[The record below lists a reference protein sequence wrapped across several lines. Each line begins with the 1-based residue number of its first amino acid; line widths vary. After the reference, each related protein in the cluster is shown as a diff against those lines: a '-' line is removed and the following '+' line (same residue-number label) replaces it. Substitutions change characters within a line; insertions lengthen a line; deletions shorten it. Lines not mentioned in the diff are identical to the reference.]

1 MTNVK
6 EAKFLFP
13 FLGTLDWELALHGLV
28 NYARQGV
35 EDGATSNIHNV
46 LLEHGGLPHVFPLA
60 VQGTTPRPFYSLGW
74 VVRGSSVGLASC
86 RVGPAS
92 LGVAQMA
99 IKDR

>member
-1 MTNVK
+1 MLNLKFGLLNLNLGRSRGHQLLDYFTITPTLKIFDNV
-6 EAKFLFP
+6 
-13 FLGTLDWELALHGLV
+13 H
-28 NYARQGV
+28 
-35 EDGATSNIHNV
+35 
-46 LLEHGGLPHVFPLA
+46 LEHGGLPHVFPLA